1 MKKICIICNAK
12 ISFLKKYK
20 LNKIYKILS
29 KENNVEIFKTE
40 KAGHATVPC
49 EVNINKFD
57 IIVAAGGDGTIN
69 EVVNGMNDKKPL
81 AIIPFGTANILAL
94 EAGIHG
100 SAEEIARIILSNKTK
115 KVYVPN
121 VNNKNFILMASAGYD
136 AEIVEAVQ
144 SSLTLKNIFKK
155 LLFFI
160 VSSLKLI
167 VFKKNELK
175 ILANNKIY
183 KANWIIVTNAMHY
196 GGAFKLSKDTNIFDK
211 KIIAYLFCN
220 LTRLNFLCYFFTLLL
235 NKELKESNKL
245 IKIKSDDIFISSKTK
260 TPVQYDGEFLGYLP
274 AQIKSTKKTINL
286 LVKEEL
292 NVQADQ

>member
-1 MKKICIICNAK
+1 MKRICIICNAK

-29 KENNVEIFKTE
+29 KENNVEIFNTE
-40 KAGHATVPC
+40 KAGHATVLC
-49 EVNINKFD
+49 KVNINKFD

-115 KVYVPN
+115 KFYVPN
-121 VNNKNFILMASAGYD
+121 INNKNFILMASAGYD
-136 AEIVEAVQ
+136 AEIVETVQ
-144 SSLTLKNIFKK
+144 SCLTLKNIFKK

-196 GGAFKLSKDTNIFDK
+196 GGAFKLSKETNIFDK
-211 KIIAYLFCN
+211 KIITYLFCN

-286 LVKEEL
+286 LVK
-292 NVQADQ
+292 

>member
-1 MKKICIICNAK
+1 MKRICIICNAK

-29 KENNVEIFKTE
+29 KENNVEIFNTE
-40 KAGHATVPC
+40 KAGHATVLC
-49 EVNINKFD
+49 KVNINKFD

-115 KVYVPN
+115 KFYVPN
-121 VNNKNFILMASAGYD
+121 INNKNFILMASAGYD
-136 AEIVEAVQ
+136 AEIVETVQ
-144 SSLTLKNIFKK
+144 SCLTLKNIFKK

-196 GGAFKLSKDTNIFDK
+196 GGAFKLSKETNIFDK
-211 KIIAYLFCN
+211 KIITYLFCN

-292 NVQADQ
+292 NVQTNQ

>member
-40 KAGHATVPC
+40 KAGHATVLC
-49 EVNINKFD
+49 KVNINKFD

-136 AEIVEAVQ
+136 AEIVETVQ

-220 LTRLNFLCYFFTLLL
+220 LTRLNFLYYFFTLLL
-235 NKELKESNKL
+235 NN
-245 IKIKSDDIFISSKTK
+245 
-260 TPVQYDGEFLGYLP
+260 
-274 AQIKSTKKTINL
+274 
-286 LVKEEL
+286 
-292 NVQADQ
+292 

>member
-40 KAGHATVPC
+40 KVGHATVLC
-49 EVNINKFD
+49 KVNINKFD

-100 SAEEIARIILSNKTK
+100 SAEEIARIILSNKIK

-136 AEIVEAVQ
+136 AEIVETIQ
-144 SSLTLKNIFKK
+144 SSLVLKNIFKK

-183 KANWIIVTNAMHY
+183 KANWIIATNAMHY

>member
-29 KENNVEIFKTE
+29 KDNNVEIFKTE
-40 KAGHATVPC
+40 KAGHATVLSK
-49 EVNINKFD
+49 VNINKFD

-136 AEIVEAVQ
+136 AEIVETVQ

>member
-20 LNKIYKILS
+20 LNKIYKNLY
-29 KENNVEIFKTE
+29 KENNVEIFKTG
-40 KAGHATVPC
+40 KAGHATVLC
-49 EVNINKFD
+49 KVNINKFD
-57 IIVAAGGDGTIN
+57 VIVAAGGDGTIN
-69 EVVNGMNDKKPL
+69 EVINGMNDKKPL

-100 SAEEIARIILSNKTK
+100 SAEEIARIILSNKIK

-136 AEIVEAVQ
+136 AEIVETIQ
-144 SSLTLKNIFKK
+144 SSLVLKNIFKK

-183 KANWIIVTNAMHY
+183 KANWIIATNAMHY

-274 AQIKSTKKTINL
+274 AQIKVTKKTINL
-286 LVKEEL
+286 LVREEL

>member
-40 KAGHATVPC
+40 KVGHATVLC
-49 EVNINKFD
+49 KVNINKFD

-100 SAEEIARIILSNKTK
+100 SAEEIARIILSNKIK

-121 VNNKNFILMASAGYD
+121 INNKNFILMASAGYD
-136 AEIVEAVQ
+136 AEIVETIQ
-144 SSLTLKNIFKK
+144 SSLALKNIFKK

-183 KANWIIVTNAMHY
+183 KANWIIATNAMHY

>member
-1 MKKICIICNAK
+1 
-12 ISFLKKYK
+12 
-20 LNKIYKILS
+20 
-29 KENNVEIFKTE
+29 
-40 KAGHATVPC
+40 
-49 EVNINKFD
+49 
-57 IIVAAGGDGTIN
+57 
-69 EVVNGMNDKKPL
+69 MNDKKPL

-100 SAEEIARIILSNKTK
+100 SAEEIARIILSNKIK

-136 AEIVEAVQ
+136 AEIVETIQ
-144 SSLTLKNIFKK
+144 SSLVLKNIFKK

-183 KANWIIVTNAMHY
+183 KANWMIATNAMHY

-235 NKELKESNKL
+235 NKELKKSNKL

-274 AQIKSTKKTINL
+274 AQIKSTNKTINL
-286 LVKEEL
+286 LVKDEL

>member
-40 KAGHATVPC
+40 KVGHATVLC
-49 EVNINKFD
+49 KVNINKFD

-100 SAEEIARIILSNKTK
+100 SAEEIARIILSNKIK

-121 VNNKNFILMASAGYD
+121 INNKNFILMASAGYD
-136 AEIVEAVQ
+136 AEIVETIQ
-144 SSLTLKNIFKK
+144 SSLALKNIFKK

-183 KANWIIVTNAMHY
+183 KANWIIATNAMHY

-274 AQIKSTKKTINL
+274 AQIKSTNKTINL
-286 LVKEEL
+286 LVKDEL

>member
-40 KAGHATVPC
+40 KIGHATVLC
-49 EVNINKFD
+49 KVNINKFD

-100 SAEEIARIILSNKTK
+100 SAEEIARIILSNKIK

-136 AEIVEAVQ
+136 AEIVETIQ
-144 SSLTLKNIFKK
+144 SSLVLKNIFKK

-183 KANWIIVTNAMHY
+183 KANWIIATNAMHY

-274 AQIKSTKKTINL
+274 AQIKSTNKTINL
-286 LVKEEL
+286 LVKDEL